1 MGGGVAGA
9 GKGVE
14 DGDVGVFGEEGSEDF
29 GLIELAFAE
38 AGGVEGDGDEGI
50 DGLGEDAGVI
60 EGVEEPVGEGMAEIK
75 VAIVFE
81 AVDELADD
89 ASGAV
94 VGDGGRE
101 VESAIGA
108 VGASEG
114 GGDGAVERFG
124 AALAEGIDDG
134 LGLAEAEWA
143 EVLADGGIGVA
154 VGAVRWVEER
164 GEGVRGAFEGGDDVH
179 GWCRGG

>member
-9 GKGVE
+9 GEGVE

-29 GLIELAFAE
+29 GLVELAFAE

-50 DGLGEDAGVI
+50 DGDGEDPGII
-60 EGVEEPVGEGMAEIK
+60 EGVEEPIGEGMAEIK

-81 AVDELADD
+81 AVDEIADD
-89 ASGAV
+89 ALGAV
-94 VGDGGRE
+94 AGDGGGE
-101 VESAIGA
+101 VEGAIGA
-108 VGASEG
+108 IGASEG

-134 LGLAEAEWA
+134 FGLAEAEWA
-143 EVLADGGIGVA
+143 EVVADGGIGA
-154 VGAVRWVEER
+154 ALGAMWGVEER